1 MQTSYKIILTC
12 GLAIIRFSSVSGQDC
27 APQIVPPVLSEAVRT
42 SMEEK
47 LATAKAGYE
56 LAPNSADALIWYG
69 RRTAYLGLY
78 SEAIE
83 LYTRGMSQHPTDARL
98 YRHRGHRYLSIRCMD
113 KALEDF
119 KQAYALT
126 RGKPDEIEPDGMP
139 NAKGIPT
146 STLQSNI
153 RYHLGLCLYLK
164 GQYKEA
170 ARYYKEDL
178 RKAANPDMYVATAN
192 WLYLCYRRLGADQ
205 KAEKLLESIQPD
217 LALIENFDYLKIL
230 LLHKD
235 GLNATK
241 LKEEIAQPN
250 SLSNSTVSLGL
261 ANYYLL
267 NGQKEE
273 AERLFKL
280 ITGGNQWASFAY
292 ITAEVELGRMK

>member
-1 MQTSYKIILTC
+1 MQTSSKIILCC
-12 GLAIIRFSSVSGQDC
+12 GLAIICFSRVPAQDC
-27 APQIVPPVLSEAVRT
+27 ATQIVPPVLSEAARA

-47 LATAKAGYE
+47 RTAAKAAYE

-69 RRTAYLGLY
+69 RRTAYLGHY
-78 SEAIE
+78 TEAIE
-83 LYTRGMSQHPTDARL
+83 LYTHGMTQHPNDARL
-98 YRHRGHRYLSIRCMD
+98 YRHRGHRYLSIRCVD
-113 KALEDF
+113 KALADF

-126 RGKPDEIEPDGMP
+126 RGKPDEVEPDGMP

-178 RKAANPDMYVATAN
+178 RKSANPDMYVASAN
-192 WLYLCYRRLGADQ
+192 WLYLCYRRLGLDQ
-205 KAEKLLESIQPD
+205 KAQKLLESIEPD
-217 LALIENFDYLKIL
+217 MALIENFDYLKIL
-230 LLHKD
+230 LLHKN

-250 SLSNSTVSLGL
+250 SLSNTTLALGL
-261 ANYYLL
+261 ANYYYL

-280 ITGGNQWASFAY
+280 ITSGNQWASFAF
-292 ITAEVELGRMK
+292 ITAEVELGRTK

>member
-1 MQTSYKIILTC
+1 MQTFRNIILSCSTV
-12 GLAIIRFSSVSGQDC
+12 IISLSGVLGQDC
-27 APQIVPPVLSEAVRT
+27 ATKIVPPVLSEATRT

-69 RRTAYLGLY
+69 RRTAYLGHY
-78 SEAIE
+78 TEAIE
-83 LYTRGMSQHPTDARL
+83 LYTHGLTQHPEDARL

-113 KALEDF
+113 KALADF
-119 KQAYALT
+119 KKAYALT

-153 RYHLGLCLYLK
+153 RYHLGLCFYLK

-178 RKAANPDMYVATAN
+178 RKAANPDMYVASAN
-192 WLYLCYRRLGADQ
+192 WLYLCYKRLGADS
-205 KAEKLLESIQPD
+205 KAQKLLKSVEPD
-217 LALIENFDYLKIL
+217 MALIENFDYLKIL

-241 LKEEIAQPN
+241 FKEEIAQPN
-250 SLSNSTVSLGL
+250 SLSNTTLTLGL
-261 ANYYLL
+261 ANYYYL

-280 ITGGNQWASFAY
+280 ITSGNQWASFAY
-292 ITAEVELGRMK
+292 ITAEVELERTK

>member
-1 MQTSYKIILTC
+1 MQAFNHLILNC
-12 GLAIIRFSSVSGQDC
+12 GLAVISLSSAVAQDC
-27 APQIVPPVLSEAVRT
+27 ATQIIPPVLSEAART

-56 LAPNSADALIWYG
+56 LAPNSSDALIWYG
-69 RRTAYLGLY
+69 RRTAYLGHY
-78 SEAIE
+78 TEAID
-83 LYTRGMSQHPTDARL
+83 LYTRGMSQHPNDARL
-98 YRHRGHRYLSIRCMD
+98 YRHRGHRYLSIRCVD
-113 KALEDF
+113 KAMADF

-126 RGKPDEIEPDGMP
+126 RGKPDEIEPDGAP

-164 GQYKEA
+164 GEYKKA
-170 ARYYKEDL
+170 ARYYEEDL
-178 RKAANPDMYVATAN
+178 RKSANPDMYVATAN

-205 KAEKLLESIQPD
+205 KAQKLLESINPD
-217 LALIENFDYLKIL
+217 LPLIENFDYLRIL
-230 LLHKD
+230 LLHK
-235 GLNATK
+235 GVLEATK

-250 SLSNSTVSLGL
+250 SLSNSTVALGL

-273 AERLFKL
+273 AELLFRV
-280 ITGGNQWASFAY
+280 ITAGNQWASFAF
-292 ITAEVELGRMK
+292 IAAEVELGRI

>member
-1 MQTSYKIILTC
+1 MQAFNHLILNC
-12 GLAIIRFSSVSGQDC
+12 GLAVISLSTAVAQDC
-27 APQIVPPVLSEAVRT
+27 ATQIIPPVLSEAART

-56 LAPNSADALIWYG
+56 LAPNSPDALIWYG
-69 RRTAYLGLY
+69 RRTAYLGHY
-78 SEAIE
+78 TEAIE
-83 LYTRGMSQHPTDARL
+83 LFSRGITQHPADARL
-98 YRHRGHRYLSIRCMD
+98 YRHRGHRYLTIRCID
-113 KALEDF
+113 KALADF

-126 RGKPDEIEPDGMP
+126 RGKPDEIEPDGAP

-164 GQYKEA
+164 GEYKKA
-170 ARYYKEDL
+170 ARYYEEDL
-178 RKAANPDMYVATAN
+178 RKSANPDMYVATAN

-205 KAEKLLESIQPD
+205 KAQKLLESINPD
-217 LALIENFDYLKIL
+217 LPLIENFDYLRIL
-230 LLHKD
+230 LLHK
-235 GLNATK
+235 GALEATK

-250 SLSNSTVSLGL
+250 SLSNSTVALGL

-273 AERLFKL
+273 AELLFRA
-280 ITGGNQWASFAY
+280 ITAGNQWASFAF
-292 ITAEVELGRMK
+292 IAAEVELGK

>member
-1 MQTSYKIILTC
+1 MQTFNKIILCC
-12 GLAIIRFSSVSGQDC
+12 GITVISFFRMQAQDC
-27 APQIVPPVLSEAVRT
+27 ATKIVPPVLSEAARS

-69 RRTAYLGLY
+69 RRTAYLGHY

-83 LYTRGMSQHPTDARL
+83 IYTRGLSQHPNDARL
-98 YRHRGHRYLSIRCMD
+98 YRHRGHRYLSIRCID
-113 KALEDF
+113 KALADF
-119 KQAYALT
+119 KQAYKLT

-146 STLQSNI
+146 STLHSNI
-153 RYHLGLCLYLK
+153 RYHLGLCMYLK

-178 RKAANPDMYVATAN
+178 RKAANPDMYVASAN
-192 WLYLCYRRLGADQ
+192 WLYLCYKRLGAGS
-205 KAEKLLESIQPD
+205 KAEKLLESIEPD
-217 LALIENFDYLKIL
+217 MALIENFDYLKIL
-230 LLHKD
+230 LLHKE

-241 LKEEIAQPN
+241 FKEEIAQPN
-250 SLSNSTVSLGL
+250 SLSNTTLTLGL
-261 ANYYLL
+261 ANYYYL

-280 ITGGNQWASFAY
+280 ITSGNQWASFAY

>member
-1 MQTSYKIILTC
+1 MQTSYKIILAC
-12 GLAIIRFSSVSGQDC
+12 GLAIISFFRAPAQDC
-27 APQIVPPVLSEAVRT
+27 ATQIVPPVLSEAART

-83 LYTRGMSQHPTDARL
+83 LYTRGMSQYPNDARL
-98 YRHRGHRYLSIRCMD
+98 YRHRGHRYLSIRCLD

-164 GQYKEA
+164 GQYEEA

-178 RKAANPDMYVATAN
+178 RKAANPDIHHTVT
-192 WLYLCYRRLGADQ
+192 RG
-205 KAEKLLESIQPD
+205 EKLKRAS
-217 LALIENFDYLKIL
+217 KS
-230 LLHKD
+230 
-235 GLNATK
+235 
-241 LKEEIAQPN
+241 EI
-250 SLSNSTVSLGL
+250 
-261 ANYYLL
+261 
-267 NGQKEE
+267 
-273 AERLFKL
+273 
-280 ITGGNQWASFAY
+280 
-292 ITAEVELGRMK
+292 

>member
-1 MQTSYKIILTC
+1 MQTFNKIILCC
-12 GLAIIRFSSVSGQDC
+12 GIAVISFFRMQGQDC
-27 APQIVPPVLSEAVRT
+27 ATQIVLPVLSEAARS

-47 LATAKAGYE
+47 LAAAKAAYE

-69 RRTAYLGLY
+69 RRTAYLGHY
-78 SEAIE
+78 TEAIE
-83 LYTRGMSQHPTDARL
+83 IYTRGLSQHPTDARL
-98 YRHRGHRYLSIRCMD
+98 YRHRGHRYLSIRCVD
-113 KALEDF
+113 KAMADF
-119 KQAYALT
+119 QQAYALT
-126 RGKPDEIEPDGMP
+126 RGKPDEMEPDGMP

-178 RKAANPDMYVATAN
+178 RKAVNPDMYVASAN
-192 WLYLCYRRLGADQ
+192 WLYLCYRRLGADA
-205 KAEKLLESIQPD
+205 KAEKLLESINPD
-217 LALIENFDYLKIL
+217 LHLIENFDYLKIL

-235 GLNATK
+235 GLPATK
-241 LKEEIAQPN
+241 FKEEIAQPN
-250 SLSNSTVSLGL
+250 SLSNTTLTLGL
-261 ANYYLL
+261 ANYYYL

-273 AERLFKL
+273 AARLFKL
-280 ITGGNQWASFAY
+280 ITEGNQWASFAY

>member
-1 MQTSYKIILTC
+1 MQSFSKIILSC
-12 GLAIIRFSSVSGQDC
+12 GLSILSFSSLLSQDC
-27 APQIVPPVLSEAVRT
+27 ATQIVPPVLSEAARS

-47 LATAKAGYE
+47 LAAAKAAYE

-69 RRTAYLGLY
+69 RRTAYLGRY

-83 LYTRGMSQHPTDARL
+83 IYTRGMSQHPTDARL
-98 YRHRGHRYLSIRCMD
+98 YRHRGHRYLSIRCID
-113 KALEDF
+113 KALADF
-119 KQAYALT
+119 KKAYALT
-126 RGKPDEIEPDGMP
+126 RRKPDEIEPDGMP

-164 GQYKEA
+164 GQFKEA

-178 RKAANPDMYVATAN
+178 RKAANPDMYVASAN
-192 WLYLCYRRLGADQ
+192 WLYLCYRRLGADS
-205 KAEKLLESIQPD
+205 KAQKLLKSIEPD
-217 LALIENFDYLKIL
+217 MALIENFDYLKIL

-280 ITGGNQWASFAY
+280 ITEGNQWASFAY

>member
-1 MQTSYKIILTC
+1 MQTFNKIILCC
-12 GLAIIRFSSVSGQDC
+12 GLAIICLSEMLARDC
-27 APQIVPPVLSEAVRT
+27 ATQIVPPVLTEAART

-47 LATAKAGYE
+47 RAAAKAAYE

-69 RRTAYLGLY
+69 RRTAYLGHY
-78 SEAIE
+78 TEAIE
-83 LYTRGMSQHPTDARL
+83 LYTRGISQHPNDARL
-98 YRHRGHRYLSIRCMD
+98 YRHRGHRYLSIRCVD
-113 KALEDF
+113 KALADF
-119 KQAYALT
+119 KQAYTLT

-170 ARYYKEDL
+170 VRYYKEDL
-178 RKAANPDMYVATAN
+178 RKSANPDMYVASAN

-205 KAEKLLESIQPD
+205 KAQKLLESIVPD
-217 LALIENFDYLKIL
+217 MALIENFDYLKIL

-250 SLSNSTVSLGL
+250 SLSNTTLALGL
-261 ANYYLL
+261 ANYYYL

-280 ITGGNQWASFAY
+280 ITSGNQWASFAY
-292 ITAEVELGRMK
+292 ITAEVELGRTK

>member
-1 MQTSYKIILTC
+1 MQTFNKIILCC
-12 GLAIIRFSSVSGQDC
+12 GLAIISFSSIQGQDC
-27 APQIVPPVLSEAVRT
+27 ATQIVPPVLTEAARV

-47 LATAKAGYE
+47 LATAKAAYE
-56 LAPNSADALIWYG
+56 LAPNSPDALIWYG
-69 RRTAYLGLY
+69 RRTAYLGHY
-78 SEAIE
+78 AEAIE
-83 LYTRGMSQHPTDARL
+83 LYTRGMSQHPNDARL
-98 YRHRGHRYLSIRCMD
+98 YRHRGHRYLSIRCVD

-178 RKAANPDMYVATAN
+178 RKAANPDMYVASAN
-192 WLYLCYRRLGADQ
+192 WLYLCYRRLGMDQ
-205 KAEKLLESIQPD
+205 KAQKLLESIEPD
-217 LALIENFDYLKIL
+217 MALIENFDYLRIL
-230 LLHKD
+230 LLHK
-235 GLNATK
+235 GALEATK
-241 LKEEIAQPN
+241 LQEEIAQPN
-250 SLSNSTVSLGL
+250 SLSNTTLALGL
-261 ANYYLL
+261 ANYYYL

-280 ITGGNQWASFAY
+280 ITAGNQWASFAF
-292 ITAEVELGRMK
+292 ITAEVELKRIK

>member
-1 MQTSYKIILTC
+1 MQTFFKIILCC
-12 GLAIIRFSSVSGQDC
+12 GLTIISFSSVPGQDC
-27 APQIVPPVLSEAVRT
+27 ATQIVPPVLSEAART

-47 LATAKAGYE
+47 LATAKAAYE

-83 LYTRGMSQHPTDARL
+83 LYTRGLSQHPNDARL
-98 YRHRGHRYLSIRCMD
+98 YRHRGHRYLTIRCMD
-113 KALEDF
+113 KALADF
-119 KQAYALT
+119 KKAYALT

-164 GQYKEA
+164 GEYKEA
-170 ARYYKEDL
+170 ARYYNEDL
-178 RKAANPDMYVATAN
+178 RKAVNPDMYVASAN
-192 WLYLCYRRLGADQ
+192 WLYLCHRRLGADA
-205 KAEKLLESIQPD
+205 KAEKLLESINPD
-217 LALIENFDYLKIL
+217 LHLIENFDYLKIL
-230 LLHKD
+230 LLHKGALD
-235 GLNATK
+235 ATK

-250 SLSNSTVSLGL
+250 SLSNTTLTLGL
-261 ANYYLL
+261 ANYYYL

-273 AERLFKL
+273 AERLYKL
-280 ITGGNQWASFAY
+280 ITAGNQWASFAY
-292 ITAEVELGRMK
+292 ITAEVELGRAK

>member
-1 MQTSYKIILTC
+1 MQTVNQIILCC
-12 GLAIIRFSSVSGQDC
+12 GLAIISFSRVQGQDC
-27 APQIVPPVLSEAVRT
+27 STQIVPPVLSEAARA

-47 LATAKAGYE
+47 RAAAKAAYE
-56 LAPNSADALIWYG
+56 IAPNSPDALIWYG

-83 LYTRGMSQHPTDARL
+83 IYTRGMSQHPNDARL
-98 YRHRGHRYLSIRCMD
+98 YRHRGHRYLSIRCLD

-119 KQAYALT
+119 KQAYTLT

-178 RKAANPDMYVATAN
+178 RKAANPDMYVASAN
-192 WLYLCYRRLGADQ
+192 WLYLCYRRLGANE
-205 KAEKLLESIQPD
+205 KAQKLLESIKPD
-217 LALIENFDYLKIL
+217 LALIENFDYLRIL
-230 LLHKD
+230 LLHK
-235 GLNATK
+235 GTLEATK
-241 LKEEIAQPN
+241 LQEEIAQPN
-250 SLSNSTVSLGL
+250 SLSNSTVTLGL
-261 ANYYLL
+261 ANHYLL

-273 AERLFKL
+273 AARLFRV
-280 ITGGNQWASFAY
+280 ITDGNQWASFAF
-292 ITAEVELGRMK
+292 ITAEVELGRIE

>member
-1 MQTSYKIILTC
+1 MQTFSKIILCC
-12 GLAIIRFSSVSGQDC
+12 GIAVISFFRMQAQDC
-27 APQIVPPVLSEAVRT
+27 ATQIVPPVLSEAART

-69 RRTAYLGLY
+69 RRTAYLGRY

-83 LYTRGMSQHPTDARL
+83 LYTRGMSQHPYDARL
-98 YRHRGHRYLSIRCMD
+98 YRHRGHRYLSIRCLD

-119 KQAYALT
+119 KKAYALT

-164 GQYKEA
+164 GEYKEA

-178 RKAANPDMYVATAN
+178 RKAANPDMYVASAN
-192 WLYLCYRRLGADQ
+192 WLYLCYRRLGADS
-205 KAEKLLESIQPD
+205 KAQKLLKSIEPD
-217 LALIENFDYLKIL
+217 MALIENFDYLKIL

-241 LKEEIAQPN
+241 FKDEIAQPN
-250 SLSNSTVSLGL
+250 SLSNTTLTLGL
-261 ANYYLL
+261 ANYYSL

-273 AERLFKL
+273 AERLYKL
-280 ITGGNQWASFAY
+280 ITAGNQWASFAY

>member
-1 MQTSYKIILTC
+1 MQTFNKIILGC
-12 GLAIIRFSSVSGQDC
+12 GLAIISFSRILGQDC
-27 APQIVPPVLSEAVRT
+27 ATQIVPPVLSEAART
-42 SMEEK
+42 SIEEK

-69 RRTAYLGLY
+69 RRTAYLGHY
-78 SEAIE
+78 TEAIE
-83 LYTRGMSQHPTDARL
+83 LYTHGLSQHPTDARL
-98 YRHRGHRYLSIRCMD
+98 YRHRGHRYLTIRCVD
-113 KALEDF
+113 KALADF
-119 KQAYALT
+119 KKAYALT

-164 GQYKEA
+164 GQYNEA

-178 RKAANPDMYVATAN
+178 RKAANPDMYVASAN
-192 WLYLCYRRLGADQ
+192 WLYLCYKRLGADS
-205 KAEKLLESIQPD
+205 KAQRLLKSIKPD
-217 LALIENFDYLKIL
+217 MALIENFDYLKIL

-235 GLNATK
+235 GLYATK
-241 LKEEIAQPN
+241 FKEEIAQPN
-250 SLSNSTVSLGL
+250 SLSNTTLALGL
-261 ANYYLL
+261 ANYYYL

-280 ITGGNQWASFAY
+280 ITAGNQWASFAY
-292 ITAEVELGRMK
+292 ITAEVELGRQK

>member
-1 MQTSYKIILTC
+1 MQTSYKIILAC
-12 GLAIIRFSSVSGQDC
+12 GLAIISFSSVSGQDC
-27 APQIVPPVLSEAVRT
+27 ATQIVPPVLSVAART

-83 LYTRGMSQHPTDARL
+83 LYTRGLSQHPNDARL
-98 YRHRGHRYLSIRCMD
+98 YRHRGHRYLSIRCLD

-178 RKAANPDMYVATAN
+178 RKAANPDMYVASAN
-192 WLYLCYRRLGADQ
+192 WLYLCYRRLGADS
-205 KAEKLLESIQPD
+205 KAQKLLKSIEPD
-217 LALIENFDYLKIL
+217 MALIENFDYLKIL
-230 LLHKD
+230 MLHKD

-241 LKEEIAQPN
+241 FKEAITQTS
-250 SLSNSTVSLGL
+250 SLSNTTLALGL

-273 AERLFKL
+273 AERLFRV
-280 ITGGNQWASFAY
+280 ITGGNQWASFAF
-292 ITAEVELGRMK
+292 ITAELELKRIE

>member
-1 MQTSYKIILTC
+1 MQTFNKVILSYGLTIIS
-12 GLAIIRFSSVSGQDC
+12 FSRVLGQDC
-27 APQIVPPVLSEAVRT
+27 ATQIVPPVLSEAART
-42 SMEEK
+42 SIEEK
-47 LATAKAGYE
+47 LATAKSGYE

-83 LYTRGMSQHPTDARL
+83 IYTRGMSQHPNDARL
-98 YRHRGHRYLSIRCMD
+98 YRHRGHRYLSIRCVD
-113 KALEDF
+113 KALADF

-164 GQYKEA
+164 GEYKEA

-178 RKAANPDMYVATAN
+178 RKAANPDMYVASAN
-192 WLYLCYRRLGADQ
+192 WLYLCYRRLGADS
-205 KAEKLLESIQPD
+205 KAQKLLKSIEPD
-217 LALIENFDYLKIL
+217 MALIENFDYLKIL

-235 GLNATK
+235 GLGATK
-241 LKEEIAQPN
+241 FKEEIAQPS
-250 SLSNSTVSLGL
+250 SLSNTTLTLGL
-261 ANYYLL
+261 ANYYYL

-280 ITGGNQWASFAY
+280 ITAGNQWASFAY